1 MRIGIVEDEQIA
13 AESLQHKIKQLRPD
27 AEVVCVLKS
36 VKQAVSWL
44 QENEHPDLLFMDIQ
58 LSDGLSFCICDRVE
72 VGCPVV
78 FTTSYDEYAL
88 RAFEVNCVDY
98 LLKPVA
104 QEKLERA
111 FLKIEEGRLTQGTN
125 GSDRNST
132 MREQIARLL
141 ATYNTDIP
149 TYPRSILIP
158 SADKYVPLEVANIAF
173 IKAEMRMAKIYTL
186 DGRSVTLDKSLDA
199 MQQQLDPRDFYRAN
213 RQYII
218 ARRAIRD
225 ISHWF
230 KSKLRVNLI
239 LPPPDDIVV
248 PNTSAAD
255 FKQWLT
261 K

>member
-1 MRIGIVEDEQIA
+1 MRIAIIEDELIA
-13 AESLQHKIKQLRPD
+13 AESLQQKILKLRPD
-27 AEVVCVLKS
+27 AEIVCTLRS
-36 VKQAVSWL
+36 VRQAVSWL
-44 QENEHPDLLFMDIQ
+44 QENRSPELIFMDIQ
-58 LSDGLSFCICDRVE
+58 LSDGLSFCIFDRAE
-72 VGCPVV
+72 VNCPVV

-98 LLKPVA
+98 LLKPVLP
-104 QEKLERA
+104 EKLERA
-111 FLKIEEGRLTQGTN
+111 FLKIEEGRLAQGNTEAD
-125 GSDRNST
+125 SNSA
-132 MREQIARLL
+132 MREQIARIL
-141 ATYNTDIP
+141 ASYSADATV
-149 TYPRSILIP
+149 YPRSILIP

-186 DGRSVTLDKSLDA
+186 DGRSVMLDKSLDA

-218 ARRAIRD
+218 ARRAVRD

-230 KSKLRVNLI
+230 KSKLRVNLV
-239 LPPPDDIVV
+239 LTPPEDIVV

-261 K
+261 R